1 MHLKVNY
8 NRKAYHLEEYE
19 DFAVLYDIT
28 YRRMNIFKM
37 LGFFI
42 IFLLATYNGEMDYL
56 PPKAIWIPKDDN
68 TYTIGDDFELDES
81 GSLKYVFLKSLYKK
95 WWFTSELPFIIA
107 TLVGIGLFAL
117 ISVGVVKAEAYWAL
131 LLTLPVIVMLVCIFY
146 KFFVKKKKEYL
157 SQYEMLE
164 I

>member
-1 MHLKVNY
+1 MKVNY

-28 YRRMNIFKM
+28 YTM
-37 LGFFI
+37 G
-42 IFLLATYNGEMDYL
+42 G
-56 PPKAIWIPKDDN
+56 
-68 TYTIGDDFELDES
+68 DFELDGSE
-81 GSLKYVFLKSLYKK
+81 SLKYVFLKSLYKK
-95 WWFTSELPFIIA
+95 WWFTSELPFIVA
-107 TLVGIGLFAL
+107 AVAGIVLFAL

>member
-1 MHLKVNY
+1 M
-8 NRKAYHLEEYE
+8 
-19 DFAVLYDIT
+19 
-28 YRRMNIFKM
+28 
-37 LGFFI
+37 
-42 IFLLATYNGEMDYL
+42 
-56 PPKAIWIPKDDN
+56 
-68 TYTIGDDFELDES
+68 
-81 GSLKYVFLKSLYKK
+81 FLKSLYKK